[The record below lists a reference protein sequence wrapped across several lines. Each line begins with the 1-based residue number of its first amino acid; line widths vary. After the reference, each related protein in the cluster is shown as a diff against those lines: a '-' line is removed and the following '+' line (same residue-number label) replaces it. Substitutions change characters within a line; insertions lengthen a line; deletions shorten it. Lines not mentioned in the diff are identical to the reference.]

1 MEKGRLFMLDN
12 TVRKGDRIKLIAI
25 QGEENTKKEAS
36 YYSRVIEIM
45 DSNRIKV
52 AMPIVNGKYVVLDSL
67 KQYKMEFIT
76 RKGIFACEARII
88 RRFKEKLN
96 FFVVFE
102 LMSELEKLQRR
113 EYYRLECVF
122 DIRFRRSMDGNIM
135 QKDED
140 DDDNAVEQREDE
152 QVEGQEPKLVY
163 KKRKVPWHAA
173 IVTNI
178 SGGGVRFN
186 SREALNKGEKVLL
199 KMHLKFDDDEG
210 DYEIPARVIH
220 SAEVP
225 NRPDIFEARVQFTDI
240 STQDR
245 EDIIRFVFDEERRI
259 RRRKKGLV

>member
-1 MEKGRLFMLDN
+1 MPNNILR
-12 TVRKGDRIKLIAI
+12 TGDRIKLTAL

-36 YYSRVIEIM
+36 YFSRVIEIM
-45 DSNRIKV
+45 DSNKIKV

-67 KQYKMEFIT
+67 KKYSLEFIT
-76 RKGIFACEARII
+76 RKGIFACEARIT

-113 EYYRLECVF
+113 EYYRLDCIF
-122 DIRFRRSMDGNIM
+122 DIRFRRAMDGNIM
-135 QKDED
+135 QKDDGGDED
-140 DDDNAVEQREDE
+140 PEKPHYIDSESEREQN
-152 QVEGQEPKLVY
+152 LTFH
-163 KKRKVPWHAA
+163 KRKVPWHTA

-186 SREALNKGEKVLL
+186 SREALNKGEHVLL
-199 KMHLKFDDDEG
+199 KMHLKFDNEEG
-210 DYEIPARVIH
+210 DYEIPGKVIH
-220 SAEVP
+220 SMENP
-225 NRPDIFEARVQFTDI
+225 NRPDLFEARVQFTDI

-259 RRRKKGLV
+259 RRKKKGLV

>member
-1 MEKGRLFMLDN
+1 MLSN
-12 TVRKGDRIKLIAI
+12 TLRMGDRIKLTAV
-25 QGEENTKKEAS
+25 QGEESTKKEAS
-36 YYSRVIEIM
+36 YYSRVVEMM

-52 AMPIVNGKYVVLDSL
+52 SMPIINGKYVVLDSL
-67 KQYKMEFIT
+67 KKYRMEFIT
-76 RKGIFACEARII
+76 RKGIFACDARII

-113 EYYRLECVF
+113 EYYRLDCVF
-122 DIRFRRSMDGNIM
+122 DIKFRRSMDGNIY
-135 QKDED
+135 QKDD
-140 DDDNAVEQREDE
+140 DMEESDGKEEYIHEEEEDE
-152 QVEGQEPKLVY
+152 VQEPKLVY
-163 KKRKVPWHAA
+163 HKRKVPWHTA

-186 SREALNKGEKVLL
+186 SREALNRGENVLL
-199 KMHLKFDDDEG
+199 KLHLTFSDGEG
-210 DYEIPARVIH
+210 DYEVPAKVIH
-220 SAEVP
+220 SCEVP

-240 STQDR
+240 STRDR

>member
-1 MEKGRLFMLDN
+1 MPSN
-12 TVRKGDRIKLIAI
+12 TLRTGDRIRLTAI
-25 QGEENTKKEAS
+25 QGEENTKKEAN
-36 YYSRVIEIM
+36 YYSRVVEIM

-67 KQYKMEFIT
+67 KQYRMEFIT
-76 RKGIFACEARII
+76 RKGIFACDARIV

-113 EYYRLECVF
+113 EYYRLDCIF
-122 DIRFRRSMDGNIM
+122 DIRFRRAMDGNIM
-135 QKDED
+135 QKGEDED
-140 DDDNAVEQREDE
+140 LEVAHDSNNETENENEV
-152 QVEGQEPKLVY
+152 KLVY
-163 KKRKVPWHAA
+163 HKKKVPWHTA

-186 SREALNKGEKVLL
+186 SREALNKGEHVLL
-199 KMHLKFDDDEG
+199 KMHLKFDNEEG
-210 DYEIPARVIH
+210 DYEIPAKVIH
-220 SAEVP
+220 SGEIP
-225 NRPDIFEARVQFTDI
+225 NRPELFEARVQFTDI
-240 STQDR
+240 SMQDR